1 MQLRYPPPMRGV
13 MWGGRLA
20 VGLGLGLSVLM
31 ATMIV
36 LRGQSSGQTA
46 TAATNAA
53 AAPAYAAPPAPVQP
67 IPYSH
72 KRHLALGLECRQCHV
87 NPDAG
92 EMMTFPATSTCMSCH
107 QAIAADRPPIQKLAA
122 YAKAGTPVP
131 WVRVYDTPD
140 YVFWSHGAHLQ
151 AKVACVECHGPVAE
165 RDVMAQETDV
175 VTMLG
180 CRRCHDAR
188 QVFTDCGDCHEPR
201 Q

>member
-1 MQLRYPPPMRGV
+1 VCDGR
-13 MWGGRLA
+13 RLA
-20 VGLGLGLSVLM
+20 RRAAVCLGVLM
-31 ATMIV
+31 STVIAM
-36 LRGQSSGQTA
+36 RAQTSQA
-46 TAATNAA
+46 PRPASANP
-53 AAPAYAAPPAPVQP
+53 APAGPAQP

-72 KRHLALGLECRQCHV
+72 KQHLALKLECRQCHV

-92 EMMTFPATSTCMSCH
+92 EMMTFPATAICMSCH
-107 QAIAADRPPIQKLAA
+107 QAIAAERPTIQKLAA
-122 YAKAGTPVP
+122 FAKTGTPIP

-140 YVFWSHGAHLQ
+140 YVFWSHGAHLA
-151 AKVACVECHGPVAE
+151 AKVDCVECHGRVADQ
-165 RDVMAQETDV
+165 DVMQQQTDV

>member
-1 MQLRYPPPMRGV
+1 MCLGLLVSTVIVVRAQTSGPPPG
-13 MWGGRLA
+13 A
-20 VGLGLGLSVLM
+20 SS
-31 ATMIV
+31 AT
-36 LRGQSSGQTA
+36 
-46 TAATNAA
+46 
-53 AAPAYAAPPAPVQP
+53 PAGPAQP

-87 NPDAG
+87 NPDGG
-92 EMMTFPATSTCMSCH
+92 EMMTFPATAICMSCH
-107 QAIAADRPPIQKLAA
+107 QAIAADRPAIQKLAA
-122 YAKAGTPVP
+122 FATAGTPIP

-140 YVFWSHGAHLQ
+140 YVFWSHGAHLR
-151 AKVACVECHGPVAE
+151 AKVGCVECHGPVAE
-165 RDVMAQETDV
+165 RDVIAQETDV

>member
-1 MQLRYPPPMRGV
+1 MRGAI
-13 MWGGRLA
+13 GGRRVAGGLG
-20 VGLGLGLSVLM
+20 VGLGVLM

-36 LRGQSSGQTA
+36 LRGQGSSQTPP
-46 TAATNAA
+46 AATNAA
-53 AAPAYAAPPAPVQP
+53 TAAPAFVPPPAPTQP

-72 KRHLALGLECRQCHV
+72 KKHLALGLECRQCHV

-92 EMMTFPATSTCMSCH
+92 ELMTFPAVAICMGCH
-107 QAIAADRPPIQKLAA
+107 QAIATDKPSIQKLAA

-131 WVRVYDTPD
+131 WVRVYDTPE
-140 YVFWSHGAHLQ
+140 YVFWNHGAHLN
-151 AKVACVECHGPVAE
+151 AKVDCVECHGQVAE
-165 RDVMAQETDV
+165 LDVMVQTTDV

>member
-1 MQLRYPPPMRGV
+1 MG
-13 MWGGRLA
+13 GGRLAGGLA
-20 VGLGLGLSVLM
+20 VGLGVLM

-36 LRGQSSGQTA
+36 LRGHGSGQTPP
-46 TAATNAA
+46 AA
-53 AAPAYAAPPAPVQP
+53 AAASTAAPHVPPPAPVQP

-72 KRHLALGLECRQCHV
+72 KKHLALGLECRQCHV

-92 EMMTFPATSTCMSCH
+92 ELMTFPATAICMSCH
-107 QAIAADRPPIQKLAA
+107 QAIAVDKPAIQKLAA
-122 YAKAGTPVP
+122 FAKAGTPVP
-131 WVRVYDTPD
+131 WVRVYDTPE
-140 YVFWSHGAHLQ
+140 YVFWSHGAHLA
-151 AKVACVECHGPVAE
+151 AKVDCAECHGKVADQ
-165 RDVMAQETDV
+165 DVMQQQTDV

>member
-1 MQLRYPPPMRGV
+1 MSGWNCSGR
-13 MWGGRLA
+13 RLA
-20 VGLGLGLSVLM
+20 
-31 ATMIV
+31 
-36 LRGQSSGQTA
+36 SGAAIWLAVVCSTVIAVRAQTA
-46 TAATNAA
+46 VPSGPAAQG
-53 AAPAYAAPPAPVQP
+53 AAPAGPAQP

-92 EMMTFPATSTCMSCH
+92 EMMTFPATAICMSCH
-107 QAIAADRPPIQKLAA
+107 QAIAADRPAIQKLAA
-122 YAKAGTPVP
+122 YAAAGTPVP

-140 YVFWSHGAHLQ
+140 YVFWSHGAHLK
-151 AKVACVECHGPVAE
+151 AKVDCVECHGPVAE
-165 RDVMAQETDV
+165 RDVIAQETDV

>member
-1 MQLRYPPPMRGV
+1 V
-13 MWGGRLA
+13 CGGRRLA
-20 VGLGLGLSVLM
+20 QRAALWLGVLM
-31 ATMIV
+31 SSAIAV
-36 LRGQSSGQTA
+36 RAQSG
-46 TAATNAA
+46 
-53 AAPAYAAPPAPVQP
+53 AAPPSAAARPAPAGPAQP

-72 KRHLALGLECRQCHV
+72 KQHLALGLECRQCHV

-92 EMMTFPATSTCMSCH
+92 EMMTFPATAICMSCH
-107 QAIAADRPPIQKLAA
+107 QAIAADRPAIQKLAA

-140 YVFWSHGAHLQ
+140 YVFWSHRAHLQ
-151 AKVACVECHGPVAE
+151 AKVGCVECHGPVAE
-165 RDVMAQETDV
+165 RDVIAQETDV

>member
-1 MQLRYPPPMRGV
+1 MC
-13 MWGGRLA
+13 GGRRLA
-20 VGLGLGLSVLM
+20 RRAALYLGVLIST
-31 ATMIV
+31 AIV
-36 LRGQSSGQTA
+36 VRAQTGA
-46 TAATNAA
+46 VPR
-53 AAPAYAAPPAPVQP
+53 PAVPGAVPGGPAQP

-92 EMMTFPATSTCMSCH
+92 EMMTFPATAICMSCH
-107 QAIAADRPPIQKLAA
+107 QAIAADRPAIQKLAA
-122 YAKAGTPVP
+122 FAAAGTPVP

-140 YVFWSHGAHLQ
+140 YVFWSHGKHLE
-151 AKVACVECHGPVAE
+151 AKVGCVECHGQVAQ
-165 RDVMAQETDV
+165 RDVIAQETDV

>member
-1 MQLRYPPPMRGV
+1 MLVSGSGSVSLGR
-13 MWGGRLA
+13 RLA
-20 VGLGLGLSVLM
+20 GGAALCSAVVISTVIAVRAQG
-31 ATMIV
+31 AP
-36 LRGQSSGQTA
+36 
-46 TAATNAA
+46 TAAQPPAVIP
-53 AAPAYAAPPAPVQP
+53 AAPTQP

-92 EMMTFPATSTCMSCH
+92 EMMTFPAEAICMSCH
-107 QAIAADRPPIQKLAA
+107 QAIAADRPAIQKLAG

-140 YVFWSHGAHLQ
+140 YVFWSHGAHIAAQ
-151 AKVACVECHGPVAE
+151 VDCVECHGKVADQE
-165 RDVMAQETDV
+165 VMQQQTDV